1 MIKYSLYLK
10 LYKMAEKCNTFDDF
24 QIYVSKSQKEHDIPK
39 EILVLLSNIW
49 HIVKSSPADFCGSNK
64 TVDLEK
70 LGKKLGINDRTIKNW
85 VWDRKHI
92 PDSIRLFLG
101 YIFLI
106 DEEIKKN

>member
-1 MIKYSLYLK
+1 MKIKYSLYSK
-10 LYKMAEKCNTFDDF
+10 LYKVAERCNTYGDF
-24 QIYVSKSQKEHDIPK
+24 QKHFSDKKRKEDGIT
-39 EILVLLSNIW
+39 EEMLSEVW
-49 HIVKSSPADFCGSNK
+49 QTVKSSPADFCGSNK